1 MSILDLNNLC
11 VSYSDVNIL
20 KDINL
25 SVNEG
30 EIIGIVGES
39 GSGKSTLIKSIIG
52 LLGNNASIQSGTIA
66 FEGKDITSLSLKEY
80 RDIRGSG
87 ISMIFQN
94 PLEFFNPIRKISKQI
109 IETMRSHKDISKEDI
124 KIKALD
130 TFKFLGLSD
139 GERVWNSYPFELSGG
154 MNQRVAIALSMM
166 LEPKLILADEPT
178 SSLDVTVQ
186 AQVVRELM
194 KMREKMNTSIILVS
208 HNIGVVS
215 YMSDKIGVIYGGQM
229 MEYGDKFDII
239 NNPKHPYTKS
249 LIKSVPV
256 IKGNIPKGIGGDPFK
271 FTDRKDGC
279 PFADRCEYASS
290 ICKSI
295 KQEPKYYNDSHWSL
309 CEVLMEDI
317 AL

>member
-20 KDINL
+20 NNINL

-80 RDIRGSG
+80 RDIRGNG

-109 IETMRSHKDISKEDI
+109 IETIRSHKDISKEEI

-130 TFKFLGLSD
+130 TVKFLGLSD

-194 KMREKMNTSIILVS
+194 KMREKLNTSIILVS

-215 YMSDKIGVIYGGQM
+215 YMADKIGVIYGGQM

-256 IKGNIPKGIGGDPFK
+256 INGGIPKGIGGNPFK
-271 FTDRKDGC
+271 FTDRKEGC
-279 PFADRCEYASS
+279 AFADRCEYASS
-290 ICKSI
+290 ICRTAN
-295 KQEPKYYNDSHWSL
+295 QDPKYYNDSHWSL